1 MTVMERSTRQR
12 TAIRDTLAQA
22 GRPLLPQE
30 ILSSAH
36 AQVPGLGIATV
47 YRNLKALVE
56 EGVLKPVDLPGQ
68 STRYEV
74 AHRAHHHHFQCRDC
88 QRVFDIHACPGDL
101 SSLAPAGFVVD
112 EHEINLYGY
121 CRDCA
126 EKAGR
131 RRASGVTG
139 KDVTG
144 KAGSDKTGSGKTAA
158 KKATE
163 KAGAGKTRSGMTV
176 ARKARVP
183 AAAQDPVG
191 AVTPA
196 RRGAAKEQTAGAGDA
211 PAEAPAKAPERAPA
225 SAPGGRSRL
234 QRVMPGSQGTGRSR
248 RAGRAQA
255 SAAVPANRKTFVPF

>member
-121 CRDCA
+121 CQDCA

-144 KAGSDKTGSGKTAA
+144 KAGSDKTESGKTQSGKQAA
-158 KKATE
+158 KKATEKATE

-183 AAAQDPVG
+183 VAAQDPVG

-196 RRGAAKEQTAGAGDA
+196 RRGAAKDQTAGAGNA
-211 PAEAPAKAPERAPA
+211 PAEAPAKAPERGPASAPA
-225 SAPGGRSRL
+225 SAPGGRSPR
-234 QRVMPGSQGTGRSR
+234 QRVMPGSQGTERSR
-248 RAGRAQA
+248 RSG
-255 SAAVPANRKTFVPF
+255 